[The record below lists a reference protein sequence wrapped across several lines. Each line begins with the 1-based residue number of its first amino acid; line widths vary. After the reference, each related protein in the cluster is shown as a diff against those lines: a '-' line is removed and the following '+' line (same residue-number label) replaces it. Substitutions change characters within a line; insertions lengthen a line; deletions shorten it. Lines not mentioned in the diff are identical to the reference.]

1 MNNFEYIIPK
11 SAGDVVT
18 QLKTK
23 STVIKAGGVDLLD
36 MMKEGLAVPERLI
49 NLGALTDLQYVRRSG
64 GRLRIGPLT
73 LLDDLAGH
81 RELQGPYDALMQAAD
96 GAATPQ
102 IRNMATLGGNLCQR
116 PRCWYFRSNEFD
128 CTRKGGKQCFAINGE
143 NQYHAI
149 FGNQDGCVIVHPSAT
164 AVALMALDAQLTLL
178 TESGEKTVSIADFF
192 VTPSQDIEKE
202 NILTGR
208 ELITEISVPEYG
220 SDVKSFY
227 FKQKEKQSFDW
238 PIAEVAVLLR
248 MDGKTCK
255 DARIV
260 LGAAAPTPWRVKDAE
275 NFIKG
280 KTITTETARQAA
292 TEAMKNA
299 TPLDKNEYKVSVFK
313 AVIMRTLCWAVGIDP
328 LKG

>member
-1 MNNFEYIIPK
+1 MNNFEYIIPN
-11 SAGDVVT
+11 SADDVVA

-36 MMKEGLAVPERLI
+36 MMKEGLAAPERVI
-49 NLGALTDLQYVRRSG
+49 NLGALSDLQFVRRSG

-73 LLDDLAGH
+73 LLDELAGH

-143 NQYHAI
+143 NQYHAV

-164 AVALMALDAQLTLL
+164 ATALMALDAELKLM
-178 TESGEKTVSIADFF
+178 TESGEKTISIADFF
-192 VTPSQDIEKE
+192 MTPSRDIEKE

-208 ELITEISVPEYG
+208 ELITEISLPEYDG
-220 SDVKSFY
+220 SVKSFY

-238 PIAEVAVLLR
+238 PIAEVAVMLR
-248 MDGKTCK
+248 MDGKVCK

-260 LGAAAPTPWRVKDAE
+260 LGAAAPIPWRVKDAE

-280 KTITTETARQAA
+280 KAITTETARQTAA
-292 TEAMKNA
+292 EAMKGA

-313 AVIMRTLCWAVGIDP
+313 AVVMRTLCWAVGIDP